1 MGGTG
6 GGGGNGLRV
15 VGEPGRLWLDVY
27 ERTLFERANRLSPLS
42 WIGESGGRGGRS
54 RVGLKVIEIGVDG

>member
-15 VGEPGRLWLDVY
+15 EGEPGRLRLDVY
-27 ERTLFERANRLSPLS
+27 DRILFERANWLSPLS
-42 WIGESGGRGGRS
+42 RGDSGGGGGRS
-54 RVGLKVIEIGVDG
+54 RVGLKVIEIGVEG